1 MNSNSTDHIL
11 KIVAIGPESTGKST
25 LCAELAVHFSTH
37 WCQEYARDYLI
48 KNGTD
53 YSYEDLLLIAKGQL
67 ALEEKALQELSIVHS
82 TNPSTERPILF
93 VDTDMYVMKVW
104 SEFVFDQCDPWILN
118 QIAERKYDG
127 YLLCKHDIPWTKDVL
142 REYPEIEKRA
152 SLYNYYKDILIN
164 QQTPW
169 FEVTGLNVERT
180 SQAIKWVEELR
191 KSIQAT

>member
-1 MNSNSTDHIL
+1 MKLSNTDHIL

-25 LCAELAVHFSTH
+25 LCTDLALHFSTH
-37 WCQEYARDYLI
+37 WCQEYAREYLI
-48 KNGTD
+48 KNGTN

-67 ALEEKALQELSIVHS
+67 ALEEKALIELSIDHS
-82 TNPSTERPILF
+82 KNDSTKRPLLF
-93 VDTDMYVMKVW
+93 IDTDMYVMKVW

-127 YLLCKHDIPWTKDVL
+127 YLLCKHDLPWVKDEL
-142 REYPEIEKRA
+142 REYPDSETRDK
-152 SLYNYYKDILIN
+152 LYNYYKDILIN

-169 FEVTGLNVERT
+169 FEVTGLDVERT
-180 SQAIKWVEELR
+180 GQAIKWVEELR